1 MEKDALSGPTLPA
14 AALPL
19 LPRLPVCDVLPMLS
33 DALAS
38 GTRAVLAAPPGA
50 GKTTLVPLSMLGA
63 SWREDGRI
71 ILLEP
76 RRLAARAAAGRMA
89 ELLGETVGDTVGYR
103 MRLENRISS
112 RTRIEVVTEGVFA
125 RMIIDDPELSGIAAV
140 IFDEFHER
148 SLDADLGLAL
158 ALDAQ
163 SALREDLRL
172 LVMSATLDV
181 QRIAQL
187 MGDAAAIE
195 SAGRSFPI
203 DMRHADRPAGER
215 IEDTMA
221 RAIRQAHAGEAGS
234 ILAFLPGQAE
244 IRRTMERLEGRF
256 GGDTSLV
263 PLYGNLSQHEQ
274 DEAIRPPQQGRRKI
288 VLATS
293 IAETSITIDGV
304 RIVIDSGLQR
314 LPVHEAS
321 TGITRL
327 ETVRVSRASADQR
340 AGRAGRTEPG
350 IAIRLWHAGQTAAL
364 AAFTPPQI
372 LASDL
377 SGFVLD
383 LAQWGVNDPASLRLI
398 DQPPAASLEEAR
410 TLLRLLGAIDVSGGL
425 TPVGRK
431 MRALSLPP
439 RLAAMVIHAAGAGTG
454 HEAALL
460 AVLLTEQGL
469 GGPSIDLED
478 RLRRFRTERGERAE
492 ASRRLARRI
501 AEVAGAKQ
509 AAVTPGTSA
518 THPGAL
524 LMHAFPDRIALQRG
538 GRGRFVM
545 ANGRGAE
552 LPETEGL
559 AASAMLVIADL
570 TGQAGR
576 QRILAAAAIN
586 RAEVEAEKG
595 ADIVSEEQCVF
606 DPASRQV
613 RARKV
618 TRLGAIV
625 FEETPLPRPT
635 GPKGA
640 RALADGVRQLGLQ
653 ALPLSRSGGQ
663 LRERI
668 GFLHRS
674 IGDPWP
680 DTGEEALLERLDEW
694 FTPFQQTT
702 RGLDDIM
709 PSSLSDGLMALVPY
723 TVQRDLDR
731 LVPTHFEAPTGQR
744 HPIRYDGA
752 EPTLPIRVQ
761 ELFGL
766 RAHPTVAGGRLP
778 LLLELLSPAHRPIQ
792 TTRDLPG
799 FWAGSWKDV
808 RAEMRGRYP
817 RHPWPED
824 PASAAPTTRAK
835 PRGT

>member
-1 MEKDALSGPTLPA
+1 MSEPSFTGAPRSSPGA
-14 AALPL
+14 
-19 LPRLPVCDVLPMLS
+19 LPRLPVSEVLPQLS
-33 DALAS
+33 QALVD
-38 GTRAVLAAPPGA
+38 GNRAILAAPPGA
-50 GKTTLVPLSMLGA
+50 GKTTLVPLHLLNA
-63 SWREDGRI
+63 PWRGSDGRI

-89 ELLGETVGDTVGYR
+89 ELLGENIGDTVGYR
-103 MRLENRISS
+103 MRLESRISA

-125 RMIIDDPELSGIAAV
+125 RMIIEDPELSGIAAV
-140 IFDEFHER
+140 LFDEFHER

-163 SALREDLRL
+163 SALREDLRIV
-172 LVMSATLDV
+172 VMSATLDV
-181 QRIAQL
+181 DRVSRL
-187 MGDAAAIE
+187 MHAPVIE

-203 DMRHADRPAGER
+203 DIRHADRPAGER

-221 RAIRQAHAGEAGS
+221 RAIREAHSGETGS

-244 IRRTMERLEGRF
+244 IRRTMERLEGRL
-256 GGDTSLV
+256 DANTALV
-263 PLYGNLSQHEQ
+263 PLYGNLTQREQ
-274 DEAIRPPQQGRRKI
+274 DEAIRPTAPGRRKI

-293 IAETSITIDGV
+293 VAETSITIDGV
-304 RIVIDSGLQR
+304 RVVIDSGLQR
-314 LPVHEAS
+314 LPVFEAS

-364 AAFTPPQI
+364 RAFTPPQI

-383 LAQWGVNDPASLRLI
+383 LAQWGVTDPSSLGLI
-398 DQPPAASLEEAR
+398 DQPPPASLDEAR
-410 TLLRLLGAIDVSGGL
+410 ALLRLLGAIDASGSL
-425 TPVGRK
+425 TAIGRK
-431 MRALSLPP
+431 MRSLALPP
-439 RLAAMVIHAAGAGTG
+439 RLAAMVIHAARDDAAL
-454 HEAALL
+454 EAALL

-469 GGPSIDLED
+469 GGPSIDLEE
-478 RLRRFRTERGERAE
+478 RLRRFKNEHGDRAE
-492 ASRRLARRI
+492 ASRRLAGRI
-501 AEVAGAKQ
+501 AAAAGGK
-509 AAVTPGTSA
+509 AATAPVQ
-518 THPGAL
+518 PGAL

-552 LPETEGL
+552 LPETDGL
-559 AASAMLVIADL
+559 AANPMLVVADL

-576 QRILAAAAIN
+576 QRVLAAAAVS
-586 RAEVEAEKG
+586 RADVERAM
-595 ADIVSEEQCVF
+595 ADSILREDQCLF
-606 DPASRQV
+606 DPESRQV
-613 RARKV
+613 RARRV

-635 GPKGA
+635 GANAA
-640 RALADGVRQLGLQ
+640 RALAEGVRQLGLQ
-653 ALPLSRSGGQ
+653 ALPFSKSGGQ

-674 IGDPWP
+674 VGDPWP
-680 DTGEEALLERLDEW
+680 DTGEEALLSRLDEW
-694 FTPFQQTT
+694 FTPFQEQT
-702 RGLDDIM
+702 RGLDDVT
-709 PSSLSDGLMALVPY
+709 PASLSEGLMALVPY
-723 TVQRDLDR
+723 EVQRDLDR

-766 RAHPTVAGGRLP
+766 RAHPALAGGRLP

-824 PASAAPTTRAK
+824 PANAAPTTRAK